1 MWRVPDHPA
10 NEAERLA
17 VLEALAIMDT
27 PRDDRFDRIAWL
39 AQNFYEA
46 DVAFVSF
53 IDGASQWMKACS
65 GPGLAT
71 SIARDRSVCQ
81 HIIASGE
88 PLISRDLKTD
98 PRFIGHPSVP
108 HLPFRFYAGVPLLLT
123 PDLAVGSICVLRRA
137 AAGEDESFDFAPLQA
152 LAAIALDALD
162 LWRRNENLAQETRLD
177 ALTGLTNRRGFD
189 EALLRL
195 VGRCARTHDPL
206 SLLLIDIDHFK
217 AINDQLGHPAGDEV
231 LRRLGAT
238 LAEARVRVE
247 DVIARYGGEEFAVL
261 LPGTDSDGALAV
273 AERLRQAIA
282 AAGLQRADGRPVTAS
297 MGLAVA
303 TEASVDPRSLVAAAD
318 AALYQAKLGG
328 RDRIVAAT
336 PPSADLPHEALGYRS

>member
-27 PRDDRFDRIAWL
+27 PRDERFDRIAWL
-39 AQNFYEA
+39 AQNVYGA

-65 GPGLAT
+65 GPGLSST
-71 SIARDRSVCQ
+71 IARDRSVCQ

-88 PLISRDLKTD
+88 PLMSPDLQTD
-98 PRFIGHPSVP
+98 ARFAGHPSVP

-123 PDLAVGSICVLRRA
+123 PDLAVGSVCVLRREPA
-137 AAGEDESFDFAPLQA
+137 RPRAPFDFAPLQA
-152 LAAIALDALD
+152 LAAIALDALE
-162 LWRRNENLAQETRLD
+162 LWRRNENLAQESRLD

-195 VGRCARTHDPL
+195 AGRCLRTSEPL
-206 SLLLIDIDHFK
+206 ALLLIDVDHFK

-238 LAEARVRVE
+238 LAGTRVRVE
-247 DVIARYGGEEFAVL
+247 DVIARYGGEEFALL
-261 LPGTDSDGALAV
+261 LPGSNAEAAGQLAV
-273 AERLRQAIA
+273 GIRQTIASSGAVRPDGRAVTVSIGVAVLEGGEGDAPSLIA
-282 AAGLQRADGRPVTAS
+282 AADN
-297 MGLAVA
+297 
-303 TEASVDPRSLVAAAD
+303 
-318 AALYQAKLGG
+318 ALYRAKRQG
-328 RDRIVAAT
+328 RDCVVEAPTGTGRSVAAT
-336 PPSADLPHEALGYRS
+336 R

>member
-27 PRDDRFDRIAWL
+27 PRDERFDRIAWL
-39 AQNFYEA
+39 AQNFYGA

-53 IDGASQWMKACS
+53 IDGMSQWMKACS
-65 GPGLAT
+65 GMNLP

-88 PLISRDLKTD
+88 PLMSSDLQTD
-98 PRFIGHPSVP
+98 ARFVGHPSVP

-123 PDLAVGSICVLRRA
+123 PDLAVGSVCVLRREPA
-137 AAGEDESFDFAPLQA
+137 SPRAPFDFAPLQA
-152 LAAIALDALD
+152 LAAIALDALE
-162 LWRRNENLAQETRLD
+162 LWRRNENLAQESRLD

-195 VGRCARTHDPL
+195 AGRCLRTSEPL
-206 SLLLIDIDHFK
+206 ALLLIDVDHFK

-238 LAEARVRVE
+238 LAGTRVRVE
-247 DVIARYGGEEFAVL
+247 DVIARYGGEEFALL
-261 LPGTDSDGALAV
+261 LPGSNAEAAGQLAAGIRQTIASSGAVRPDGRAV
-273 AERLRQAIA
+273 TVSIGVAVLEGGEGDAPSLIA
-282 AAGLQRADGRPVTAS
+282 AADNALYRAKRQGRDCV
-297 MGLAVA
+297 V
-303 TEASVDPRSLVAAAD
+303 EASTGTGRS
-318 AALYQAKLGG
+318 
-328 RDRIVAAT
+328 VAAT
-336 PPSADLPHEALGYRS
+336 R